1 MDARLRSVGGRMAD
15 VWDTAAGKPPTACL
29 GQERWATRQQLLR
42 IHIAGVAALAG
53 WREPMWGKDRE
64 AKAEAASRSRCRHR
78 GRSRSRAAEEAEAYR
93 RRGRRRG
100 AGRRGRGARGCGQ
113 TERRERRWQ
122 RGQWLPA
129 DASWVHLQPGR
140 NPPSV
145 SFVRKARPSVAVAR
159 RPGRSCL
166 LR

>member
-64 AKAEAASRSRCRHR
+64 AEAEAASL
-78 GRSRSRAAEEAEAYR
+78 AEAEAEAELQR
-93 RRGRRRG
+93 RQKHIGGVGGGVGQDEGDGGPEAVDRQKGESDGGSAGNGSLQMHRGCTCSQAGTRRQCRLSGRR
-100 AGRRGRGARGCGQ
+100 
-113 TERRERRWQ
+113 
-122 RGQWLPA
+122 
-129 DASWVHLQPGR
+129 
-140 NPPSV
+140 
-145 SFVRKARPSVAVAR
+145 ARPSQLLAGRVALA
-159 RPGRSCL
+159 S
-166 LR
+166 